1 MKLSNLQTTNA
12 KDWSGMTSK
21 THLANIWKIAP
32 QVASNM
38 IGKMLAQSYG
48 SSLDTMLSE
57 LPVKTLET
65 DDDFTWKLMG
75 QSEQNVPLVE
85 ARFQGS
91 VVVTTDVNI
100 GQSGTRFELVFPK
113 RWFAPT
119 EIIVGEKNEE
129 YPVQIHEEWQEGS
142 NTVYEC
148 SVWGSAANIT
158 GIPGEE
164 LVAGKLF
171 SKEYAPVEE
180 SLSVR
185 GGEVNF
191 TSPSTFRNTFTRIR
205 KQYTVPGN
213 MVNRK
218 VMGTFEFI
226 DNKGTKQS
234 MNTWLQYQAFEFEQ
248 QIMRD
253 KNRAMYFGKTTLDK
267 EGNISNDGKSGQG
280 IRAGYG
286 LREQMEV
293 ANTHFYTKFS
303 YDLITNILSELAEGK
318 LGMDERKFVIRTGER
333 GATLFHK
340 AVRDEASGWSPLFDQ
355 DAQQKASSKLHPN
368 SRRWGFQYTEFVAPN
383 NIYVRVEVDPMY
395 SDPVR
400 NKIQAPNNGH
410 FNGGLAESYRMDIF
424 DIGTTDGE
432 PNIQKVVSSADPE
445 ITAYINGMRDPYS
458 PSGAQPK
465 QIVTSVDGF
474 EVHKM
479 CTFAVML
486 RDPSRTASLI
496 PSILS

>member
-1 MKLSNLQTTNA
+1 MKLSNLQTTNS
-12 KDWSGMTSK
+12 KSWGGMTTK
-21 THLANIWKIAP
+21 NHLANIWKVAP
-32 QVASNM
+32 QVATSM

-48 SSLDTMLSE
+48 TSLDTMLSE
-57 LPVKTLET
+57 LPVKTLES

-75 QSEQNVPLVE
+75 HSDTNVALVE

-91 VVVTTDVNI
+91 TVTATDVNV
-100 GQSGTRFELVFPK
+100 GQGGADFELVFST
-113 RWFAPT
+113 RRFSET
-119 EIIVGEKNEE
+119 ELIVGEKNEQYPIQIQEE
-129 YPVQIHEEWQEGS
+129 YQEGT
-142 NTVYEC
+142 NTVYRC
-148 SVWGSAANIT
+148 TVWGSAANLT

-164 LVAGKLF
+164 LVSGKLF
-171 SKEYAPVEE
+171 SSEYAPVEE
-180 SLSVR
+180 SFSIR
-185 GGEVNF
+185 GSELNF

-218 VMGTFEFI
+218 VVGSFEFL
-226 DNKGTKQS
+226 DKNGTKQS
-234 MNTWLQYQAFEFEQ
+234 MTTWLQYQAFEFEQ
-248 QIMRD
+248 QIMQD
-253 KNRAMYFGKTTLDK
+253 KNRAMYFGRTTLDV

-293 ANTHFYTKFS
+293 SNTHFYTKFT
-303 YDLITNILSELAEGK
+303 YDLITNILTELAEGK
-318 LGMDERKFVIRTGER
+318 LGMDERKFVLRTGER
-333 GATLFHK
+333 GATLVHK
-340 AVRDEASGWSPLFDQ
+340 AVRQEASGWSPLFDE
-355 DAQQKASSKLHPN
+355 DAQKKVSSKLHPN
-368 SRRWGFQYTEFVAPN
+368 SRQYGFQYTEFIAPN

-395 SDPVR
+395 SDPIR

-410 FNGGLAESYRMDIF
+410 FFGGLAEAYRMDIF
-424 DIGTTDGE
+424 DIGTADGE
-432 PNIQKVVSSADPE
+432 PNMQKVISSADPE
-445 ITAYINGMRDPYS
+445 ITGYINGMRDPYS

-496 PSILS
+496 PSILA